1 MKASPPVVSVMFS
14 PLVNPASGAA
24 ARSIINVGGT
34 PCFTG
39 GGHSR
44 DFYHRGTSFL
54 LGQIRSRL
62 AADKDAEGRRRE
74 MYGEEEEKEIK
85 EKQ

>member
-1 MKASPPVVSVMFS
+1 MFY
-14 PLVNPASGAA
+14 
-24 ARSIINVGGT
+24 VGGRK
-34 PCFTG
+34 
-39 GGHSR
+39 GHSH

-62 AADKDAEGRRRE
+62 TADKDAEGRQRE